1 MCRHRVTVSIAAT
14 EEQASA
20 SALDAAAEVHH
31 QLFTGLI
38 LSLAGLRGM
47 ELAAELVFRTFR
59 RQHEA
64 RFLAGLR
71 TLGLDGLLP
80 AVACARF
87 IGLSNRAGGLEVQ
100 VCEQA
105 DGKAWVRYPPPRWAY
120 EGAAICA
127 LDNRVSEAFLRA
139 FHARC
144 GVSLGVPGLR
154 FVCTGM
160 TTNGDPGLEGYF
172 EDTARTLSQGDRL
185 CLRLGERGPRY
196 ADDAGSQLPWPEDR
210 LRVAKRNYAVRYI
223 ELMIP
228 VVLELLGRDA
238 GECHA
243 AHAARLIGLQ
253 CYGDIA
259 RRLAVRDRSR
269 TAFMACLAA
278 LNTATGNVIAHRDD
292 ARGELVLES
301 FRLSQ
306 DPGVFRAW
314 SGLWAGA
321 LAVHDPALRLQFVAP
336 FGWHVG

>member
-1 MCRHRVTVSIAAT
+1 MADPDA
-14 EEQASA
+14 QASA
-20 SALDAAAEVHH
+20 AALEAAAEIHH

-47 ELAAELVFRTFR
+47 DLAAELVFRTFR

-64 RFLAGLR
+64 RFLRGLK
-71 TLGLDGLLP
+71 TLGLDGLPP

-87 IGLSNRAGGLEVQ
+87 IALSNRAGGLEVQ
-100 VCEQA
+100 VCEQ
-105 DGKAWVRYPPPRWAY
+105 GERKAWVRYPPPRWAY

-144 GVSLGVPGLR
+144 GVSLGVAGLR

-160 TTNGDPGLEGYF
+160 TTNGDPGLEGFF
-172 EDTARTLSQGDRL
+172 EDTGRTLPPGERL

-196 ADDAGSQLPWPEDR
+196 ADDAGPPLPWAEGR

-228 VVLELLGRDA
+228 VVLELLGRAA
-238 GECHA
+238 GERHA

-253 CYGDIA
+253 CYAAIA
-259 RRLAVRDRSR
+259 RRLGMRDRSR

-278 LNTATGNVIAHRDD
+278 INTATGNVIAHRDD
-292 ARGELVLES
+292 ARGELDLQS
-301 FRLSQ
+301 FRLGD
-306 DPGVFRAW
+306 DPAVFRAW
-314 SGLWAGA
+314 SGLWTGM
-321 LAVHDPALRLQFVAP
+321 LAVHEPALRIEITAP
-336 FGWHVG
+336 PGWRIA

>member
-1 MCRHRVTVSIAAT
+1 VTVTDPDAPVSAA
-14 EEQASA
+14 
-20 SALDAAAEVHH
+20 ALEAAAEIHH

-38 LSLAGLRGM
+38 LSLAGLHGM

-71 TLGLDGLLP
+71 TLRLDGLPP
-80 AVACARF
+80 AIACARF
-87 IGLSNRAGGLEVQ
+87 IALSNRAGGLDVQ
-100 VCEQA
+100 VCEQG
-105 DGKAWVRYPPPRWAY
+105 DRKAWVRYPPPRWAY

-172 EDTARTLSQGDRL
+172 EDTGTALGPGERL
-185 CLRLGERGPRY
+185 CLRLGERGPIY
-196 ADDAGSQLPWPEDR
+196 AHDAGPGLPWGDER
-210 LRVAKRNYAVRYI
+210 KRVAQRNYAVRYI

-228 VVLELLGRDA
+228 VVLELLGRDVGA
-238 GECHA
+238 RRA

-253 CYGDIA
+253 GYRDMA
-259 RRLAVRDRSR
+259 RLLGVRDRSR
-269 TAFMACLAA
+269 AAFMACLAD
-278 LNTATGNVIAHRDD
+278 LNAATGNVIGHRDD
-292 ARGELVLES
+292 ARGELDLRV
-301 FRLSQ
+301 FRLGD
-306 DPGVFRAW
+306 DPAVFRVW
-314 SGLWAGA
+314 SALWAGA
-321 LAVHDPALRLQFVAP
+321 LAVHDPALRFEIVDST
-336 FGWHVG
+336 GWRIA